1 MATDPRAV
9 VSIVSGEPTAQAET
23 PARRTQR
30 AGHLL
35 SYGADRGL
43 PAPFVV
49 SVTEHEASA
58 GFRSV
63 AQLADWALWFEA
75 TITDR
80 PTAGGQT
87 VMHEAHVDGL
97 RLWCVGVVGQ

>member
-9 VSIVSGEPTAQAET
+9 VSIVAGEPTEYPET
-23 PARRTQR
+23 AARRTQR

-35 SYGADRGL
+35 AYAADRGL
-43 PAPFVV
+43 PAPFIV
-49 SVTEHEASA
+49 SVTEREASA

-75 TITDR
+75 PITDR
-80 PTAGGQT
+80 PTGGRA
-87 VMHEAHVDGL
+87 VIHEAHVDGL
-97 RLWCVGVVGQ
+97 RLWCVGEVGQ